1 MGTDFERRLS
11 SEHFGR
17 AEGPCATSRRF
28 HEAVLQVIVSP
39 SWDRLFVITGTFAST
54 LYFNDTSPENPV
66 IEISSTGRGLRTA
79 GRRKRGRK

>member
-39 SWDRLFVITGTFAST
+39 SWDRLFVITGEALISRSRSSPFLMGWWSAQCN
-54 LYFNDTSPENPV
+54 YFT
-66 IEISSTGRGLRTA
+66 
-79 GRRKRGRK
+79 